1 MSGSEGGRRKS
12 APHGVTR
19 RRPTLL
25 TDGMKR
31 ALRSFGDRFGN
42 GLYGDQQ
49 PVVNPPRPER
59 TPAQARANGRS
70 GQPRSGRNGS
80 QVQTLRKRLMELAG
94 EQGFDEAKVRAAVK
108 RQMGKE
114 LDDLTA
120 DELRKLVESADE
132 KLREKQAQA
141 A

>member
-1 MSGSEGGRRKS
+1 
-12 APHGVTR
+12 
-19 RRPTLL
+19 
-25 TDGMKR
+25 
-31 ALRSFGDRFGN
+31 
-42 GLYGDQQ
+42 
-49 PVVNPPRPER
+49 
-59 TPAQARANGRS
+59 
-70 GQPRSGRNGS
+70 
-80 QVQTLRKRLMELAG
+80 MELCAQ
-94 EQGFDEAKVRAAVK
+94 QGYDEAKVRAAVQ